1 MGKKFIEIIKKKWL
15 QSIALTILLY
25 DKTLFLTQICMIQ
38 FQDVVKFEYDK
49 TITIEQ
55 KNKFAFQ
62 DVVKFE
68 YDK

>member
-1 MGKKFIEIIKKKWL
+1 
-15 QSIALTILLY
+15 
-25 DKTLFLTQICMIQ
+25 MIQ